1 MQVTNFYSAKIILL
15 GMRLGQAF
23 ALGIIILSFYTK
35 SWWCFAI
42 GRVLHYKFLV
52 GSQQASNHLI
62 RVCES
67 VHQSQTGK
75 YKFFIS
81 DKSVN
86 DIIFFTIGSALIH
99 EWTTKASPILLPAWI
114 IFGIQCFSFLLTI
127 LLGVKLKSTW
137 VDGHLKF
144 TDMIKSDVP
153 LTKKEF
159 YSHARDQE
167 DEESHE
173 LNSEERYRRFLAR
186 ENHKKRFTGDPD
198 SNYVSGYGNHY
209 GNLENMRYFKCMR
222 FLSILYM
229 LAAGGVNSFIYIYMV
244 VGMNKFKINT
254 RWYEWGLVTIMAVLL
269 KLQPKFM
276 GLAIFGSGV

>member
-1 MQVTNFYSAKIILL
+1 
-15 GMRLGQAF
+15 MRAGQAF

-35 SWWCFAI
+35 NWWCFAI

-67 VHQSQTGK
+67 IHQSQTGK

-86 DIIFFTIGSALIH
+86 DIIFFTIGTALIH
-99 EWTTKASPILLPAWI
+99 SLTTSTSPLLLPAWI
-114 IFGIQCFSFLLTI
+114 IFGLQVFSFLLT
-127 LLGVKLKSTW
+127 LLLCAKLKSTW
-137 VDGHLKF
+137 VDGQLKF

-159 YSHARDQE
+159 YTHARDQE
-167 DEESHE
+167 DDEESHG
-173 LNSEERYRRFLAR
+173 LNSEEKYRKFLAR
-186 ENHKKRFTGDPD
+186 ENHKKRFSGD
-198 SNYVSGYGNHY
+198 SGTNYVSGYGNHY
-209 GNLENMRYFKCMR
+209 GNLEKMRYFKCMR
-222 FLSILYM
+222 FLSIFYM
-229 LAAGGVNSFIYIYMV
+229 LVAGGVNSFIYIYMV
-244 VGMNKFKINT
+244 VGMNKFKINSL
-254 RWYEWGLVTIMAVLL
+254 WYEWGLVGVVAVLL

-276 GLAIFGSGV
+276 GIAIFGYGV